1 VEQQHGSGATRT
13 PEGGDKSEELNLSS
27 NLLSDAELDVEGH
40 MKKERAAEEP
50 EDDGD
55 DEVEAH
61 LLDNNLL
68 LDNNNLLDL

>member
-1 VEQQHGSGATRT
+1 M
-13 PEGGDKSEELNLSS
+13 SEELNLSS